1 MKRHRCLWLAGV
13 ILVFGSVAR
22 GEPRDVLFTLSS
34 TNAEAYDFVDVR
46 LDVDSP
52 DAPNPFVDVEVTGW
66 FERMSGGERFSL
78 DGFCD
83 SQDGRVFRIRFM
95 PARAGDYTYGVS
107 FRQGAYLK
115 SVTGK
120 FTATDGHRRGLVRV
134 DPQYP
139 WHFIWE
145 GTGEH
150 YFWNGTTTYALA
162 GWDDPT
168 IRTSIDRL
176 HRLQVNRIRVGM
188 SSARV
193 ESGQAWFENVL
204 ATSKFTFLLNP
215 WVAARP
221 ESVGDPGFDVSRFNV
236 EFWRKYERLLAY
248 AREKNII
255 VSVIFYVDGRRP
267 GVDPFGKNAMGGSE
281 EQRYY
286 RYAAARLAAFSNVM
300 WDVTNEWQLFRT
312 EEWVEKMGNFL
323 RQCDPY
329 DHLTSC
335 HGHGVFPW
343 RTSSWADFAMYQVWD
358 DEGGYGG
365 MLERRLLQ
373 ARTGRPMPQINEEY
387 GYEDHYPVGW
397 GGDKKAPARSADNRR
412 RLAWGMYMAGS
423 YQTTGE
429 RADTGTGWGADTGGG
444 WINGRG
450 DDSMVMLKGYG
461 YIMDFFTLFDWWK
474 TEPHKELVDGA
485 AHCLAQPGEIYAVYL
500 PMGKSVKVK
509 LASGKYAVTWFNP
522 RSGKTTAGSSAT
534 GPEWTS
540 PAPPDQGDWA
550 ILLKRSN

>member
-193 ESGQAWFENVL
+193 ENGQAWFENVL